1 MADIPS
7 RGYDVRNYIPAL
19 KKGAKIP
26 LACLSAGFTTGITSA
41 GIYSSAIA
49 NGAITKDKLSA
60 TAVHS
65 ANISAKAVT
74 SAKIFAAFLSG
85 TIVSGGVTYAKAHGL
100 GAKPKVVIVSA
111 ILTAAQRA
119 SATILRVTHEEAVSA
134 NTSTNV
140 YIRGNQAGNTA
151 IKYQIIAFG

>member
-1 MADIPS
+1 MGAS
-7 RGYDVRNYIPAL
+7 RGEDIRNYNPAL

-26 LACLSAGFTTGITSA
+26 LACLSAGFTTGISSA
-41 GIYSSAIA
+41 AITPSAIA

-65 ANISAKAVT
+65 SHISAKAVT
-74 SAKIFAAFLSG
+74 SAKLFMAFLSG
-85 TIVSGGVTYAKAHGL
+85 SIVSGGVTYAIAHGL
-100 GAKPKVVIVSA
+100 GAKPKAVLVSA

-119 SATILRVTHEEAVSA
+119 SATILRLTHEAAASA

-140 YIRGNQAGNTA
+140 YIRGNQVANA
-151 IKYQIIAFG
+151 AMKYQIIAWG